1 MLGSIKHS
9 LHTIQ
14 FTVNTT
20 KDAGKK
26 EKKLKQKRNEISP
39 QIIYIINI
47 IHHTLL
53 DPTQITIKTKKQMT
67 FTMTRS
73 LSKQTSVASSLA
85 INTYSNTYHMI

>member
-1 MLGSIKHS
+1 MGWREIENINKISYRRQSNPMLGSIKHS

-53 DPTQITIKTKKQMT
+53 DPTQITIKKQ
-67 FTMTRS
+67 
-73 LSKQTSVASSLA
+73 K
-85 INTYSNTYHMI
+85 NK